1 MKKFTVIAPAFLAVI
16 ILIAPGINGMGNT
29 PDKSVMQKAG
39 QDHDTIGLL
48 KMIQSSPFKLEIIPP
63 STGVQFYDKG
73 IIFLS
78 NTKYEGK
85 MLPNHVSFGSI
96 EAYTSIVKDTSL
108 GMHLLFSPDESFS
121 YPCEATTFTADYK
134 TMYYTKISKKEKKE
148 KIYKAILTAGSKGSQ
163 VWKSD
168 ESPLNFCSGNYLF
181 THPTVSS
188 DGKMMVFA
196 SDMAG
201 TNGGLDLFITRKE
214 GDKWSAPQNLGKGF
228 NTSKDE
234 CFPYIDNDN
243 NLFYSSDGLAG
254 YGGYDIFTCR
264 FDGTGWARPVNL
276 SKKINSEN
284 DDIAFVIDRLTGTSA
299 FYTVRKKSGNSDMKL
314 IRVSIRQNPAS
325 ANPLTLSYIFN
336 GKAKP
341 ATELIAAK
349 PAEISQPPVNEPVI
363 TAKQDQPLKE
373 QKEQTGPVK
382 PEVKKESKPEFKA
395 PPAETS
401 KKPLDAKVVII
412 KNTSELPA
420 NLKDKVIYRVQ
431 FLSTGK
437 QRKETTI
444 AFNGTNYKTFEYF
457 YLDLYRYTVGE
468 FTTLTPAKELQDI
481 VRKAGYDGAFVAAF
495 KNDMRSLDLSLFK

>member
-1 MKKFTVIAPAFLAVI
+1 MKKFTVIAPAFLTMVMFMAS
-16 ILIAPGINGMGNT
+16 GINGMGNT
-29 PDKSVMQKAG
+29 PDQSAMQKAQ
-39 QDHDTIGLL
+39 QDHDTTGLL
-48 KMIQSSPFKLEIIPP
+48 KMVQASPFNLEIIPP
-63 STGVQFYDKG
+63 SSGVQFYDKG

-108 GMHLLFSPDESFS
+108 GMHILFSREESFS
-121 YPCEATTFTADYK
+121 YPCEATTFSADNK
-134 TMYYTKISKKEKKE
+134 TMYYTKIGKKEKKE
-148 KIYKAILTAGSKGSQ
+148 KIYKAILTAGPKGSQ

-168 ESPLNFCSGNYLF
+168 EKPLDFCTGSYIF
-181 THPTVSS
+181 THPAVSS

-201 TNGGLDLFITRKE
+201 TNGGLDLFITKKD

-234 CFPYIDNDN
+234 CFPYIDTDN

-284 DDIAFVIDRLTGTSA
+284 DDIAFVIDRLSGTSA
-299 FYTVRKKSGNSDMKL
+299 FYTVRKKSGNSDMTL
-314 IRVSIRQNPAS
+314 MRVAIRQNLAS
-325 ANPLTLSYIFN
+325 ANQLTLSYIFN

-341 ATELIAAK
+341 AELLADK
-349 PAEISQPPVNEPVI
+349 PAEKTQTPVTEPAI
-363 TAKQDQPLKE
+363 AAKQDQPLKT
-373 QKEQTGPVK
+373 QKEQTVPAK
-382 PEVKKESKPEFKA
+382 PEVKREPKPEPKS
-395 PPAETS
+395 PPAETTQ
-401 KKPLDAKVVII
+401 KPQDAKVVMI

-437 QRKETTI
+437 QRTETTI
-444 AFNGTNYKTFEYF
+444 AFNGISYKTFEYF

-481 VRKAGYDGAFVAAF
+481 VRKAGYQGAFVAAF